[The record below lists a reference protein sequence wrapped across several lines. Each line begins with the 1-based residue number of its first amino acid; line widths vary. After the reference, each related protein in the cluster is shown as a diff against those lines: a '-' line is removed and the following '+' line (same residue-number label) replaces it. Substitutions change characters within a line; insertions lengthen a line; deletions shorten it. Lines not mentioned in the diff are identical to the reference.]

1 MKNKAFLSWTRELA
15 DKDGKY
21 GGGSAV
27 SVVGALTAS
36 LAQFVFELQSGKEKY
51 KDREDEIQE
60 AIKKAA
66 ALNED
71 FLDLAELDADAFE
84 PVLPLFKLPQN
95 TEEEKAYR
103 RRQLDAALEKAS
115 EPPFEMMRKMYSVLE
130 LFDKL
135 LELEV
140 RGTIADDILIGLH
153 FIEVVAETG
162 KISCMVNINLIKDEA
177 QKARLTEEVEGL
189 YNELIERAKFLL
201 EEAERIFK

>member
-84 PVLPLFKLPQN
+84 PVIPLFKLPQN